1 MIQITKNN
9 NASLRLIVLFLLIC
23 GRIDLFSGNPLSI
36 ELIEDSQT
44 GQMVSHVLKLTNL
57 SEEQFKGGV
66 VVDVP
71 EGIRSLSRDQRS
83 VSLMPGDSIFVS
95 FKLILTKD
103 LVSGEKKIR
112 YDLINDTGVYMNS
125 CITSLQIEE
134 REQLIMMV
142 DNSPNLITNP
152 DDSVRINVTL
162 QNGGNITEDVYLV
175 FNVPNLQGSSPF
187 TELYA
192 VLSPGEQHDFTHSF
206 LASSNLLSAERFN
219 VKITLLKGRD
229 KQIVETRTVDVNSII
244 TNRSYNSFFR
254 DQSYSLGQGSLDN
267 GIQLSYRTYNL
278 NSQTMQLQGGSYL
291 DLPAGYLHLKGNIYK
306 YNTQPLPYISN
317 TSLTYQLNENQYII
331 GNVQEQTELSL
342 YGRGVKALF
351 SDKEGNKSITMGA
364 IDQNY
369 NLIDESPW
377 FEDYFSY
384 FVKGQLGGN
393 NEKSGLE
400 ATYVYQ
406 KNPYEKAIFQLGSL
420 GWRYR
425 FSNNW
430 NMEVAAHGTSGSY
443 SELGE
448 NHYSGAAEMSYRGK
462 ISEMIQLNG
471 SAYYSDPYFP
481 GNRKGVTSLMQSGS
495 VRITE
500 GMNLNLSYSYNR
512 SEPKSYSY
520 DYRYSSENRNG
531 NISISLPKFK
541 NINTSFNYQQQM
553 ESSSSYSYLIEGNS
567 GDDNLNMNSHRMG
580 WQWRWQNP
588 AWKYSL
594 FGTIEGGFFNN
605 PINKEF
611 VAQGKASLSFSYRWL
626 SMGASW
632 QQGAYYL
639 FEHVMAQRQE
649 TAFTRF
655 TTSVSVNH
663 NLSNKLRISSG
674 INFSNDVY
682 QGAIPSANLNAA
694 YSPNSKLSFILS
706 GSWYRYP
713 NQGNREIMNI
723 EGGVRYNFSRGVPF
737 KGRKSSLIA
746 KVYYDHNANGSYDSG
761 DAPAEGYLVEI
772 DRKAFISGEKGEVKY
787 TSVPFGNY
795 EVKQLQSGEWSFNR
809 KEIEVDRYKTR
820 VEIPLRQSG
829 TLQGSIRYI
838 VEENSIEIKQ
848 RNEGFRFT
856 VTSAD
861 GKLKQTVVTDGQG
874 NFITFLPTGEYSIT
888 LDQRTLP
895 DHTECNEPVQ
905 DFIIE
910 GGVTSKL
917 KPFDIEVKTRQINVR
932 KFFSQKPED

>member
-36 ELIEDSQT
+36 ELKEDSQT

-103 LVSGEKKIR
+103 LDSGEKKIR

-192 VLSPGEQHDFTHSF
+192 TLSPGEQHDFTHSF

-244 TNRSYNSFFR
+244 TNRSYSSFFR

-317 TSLTYQLNENQYII
+317 TSLTYQLSENQYII

-351 SDKEGNKSITMGA
+351 SDKEGKRNITVGA

-369 NLIDESPW
+369 NLIDASPW
-377 FEDYFSY
+377 FEDYLSY
-384 FVKGQLGGN
+384 FVKGQLGGK

-420 GWRYR
+420 EWRYR

-430 NMEVAAHGTSGSY
+430 NMEVAAHGTSGRY

-448 NHYSGAAEMSYRGK
+448 NHYSGAAEMSYRGR

-481 GNRKGVTSLMQSGS
+481 GNRKGVISLMQSGS

-512 SEPKSYSY
+512 AEPKSYSY
-520 DYRYSSENRNG
+520 DYSYSSENRNG

-605 PINKEF
+605 PINKEL
-611 VAQGKASLSFSYRWL
+611 VTQGKASLSFSYQWL

-682 QGAIPSANLNAA
+682 QGAIPSVNLNAA

-737 KGRKSSLIA
+737 KGRKSSLMA
-746 KVYYDHNANGSYDSG
+746 KVYYDHNANGRYDSG

-809 KEIEVDRYKTR
+809 KEIEVDSYKTR

-838 VEENSIEIKQ
+838 VEENSIDIIQ

-856 VTSAD
+856 VTSTD

-874 NFITFLPTGEYSIT
+874 NYITFLPTGEYSIT
-888 LDQRTLP
+888 IDQRTFP

-905 DFIIE
+905 NFIIE

-932 KFFSQKPED
+932 KFFSQKPSK